1 MSFFEMILSGILFKN
16 PKPYLK
22 SVQAYFPSVVQC
34 DNGDFVAAAVV
45 GEAFEAVNLR
55 NILFRSKDNGATWEL
70 QGPLYEPEPGKPIS
84 EACRI
89 AKSKTGEL
97 SAFIMRPDRFRE
109 EFGLTNR
116 THWDLFPSPWPCPF
130 PTTTAIHGASPSL
143 LILP

>member
-1 MSFFEMILSGILFKN
+1 MSFIEMIHSGILFKN

-70 QGPLYEPEPGKPIS
+70 QGPLYEPEPGKTDIGS
-84 EACRI
+84 VQNCEKQNR
-89 AKSKTGEL
+89 G
-97 SAFIMRPDRFRE
+97 AFRLYHAPR
-109 EFGLTNR
+109 
-116 THWDLFPSPWPCPF
+116 
-130 PTTTAIHGASPSL
+130 SL
-143 LILP
+143 P